1 MENNQ
6 IQKAVEALKNGK
18 VIAYPTET
26 IYGLGAD
33 IFNEKAIQKIFNLKG
48 RSFDK
53 PLSVMVSSFDMIENI
68 AVVSDENRV
77 LIRKLL
83 PGSVTVLL
91 LKKDNVL
98 DIITRGSKLIGIRFP
113 KKEEAREAI
122 EIIEQAGFPII
133 ATSAN
138 ISGEKEA
145 SSADEI
151 NLAVDFIVKGECKYK
166 IVSTVVDLIDKKILR
181 EGIDIYKTK
190 KVLGV

>member
-6 IQKAVEALKNGK
+6 IQKAVEVLKNGG

-26 IYGLGAD
+26 IYSLGAD
-33 IFNEKAIQKIFNLKG
+33 VSNEKAIQKIFDLKG

-68 AVVSDENRV
+68 AVVSEGNRTM
-77 LIRKLL
+77 IRKLL

-91 LKKDNVL
+91 LKKDDILNV
-98 DIITRGSKLIGIRFP
+98 ITKGSNLIGIRFP

-133 ATSAN
+133 TTSVN
-138 ISGEKEA
+138 VSGEKEA
-145 SSADEI
+145 LNVDEI

-166 IVSTVVDLIDKKILR
+166 IVSTVVDLVDKKILR

-190 KVLGV
+190 KVLGI